1 VTLDNL
7 LAFRSGTQ
15 SDATSLALIL
25 DAAGR
30 RIPSN
35 FWSLYAAQG
44 QSFFEFGRE
53 GIRTNVDAKSYCE
66 NWKIAESKGVLIGAF
81 FGFLVEDPYP
91 AINYEDELNWW
102 IPFLEL
108 ERIAAGSWLLQA
120 ISILPEH
127 RGQGHANSVM
137 AKAEEVAKENC
148 ATKITL
154 QVEEI
159 NQIAVKTYTSNGY
172 SELGRRKLIPFPF
185 SEDTGDIILM
195 EKNLYP

>member
-1 VTLDNL
+1 MDNL
-7 LAFRSGTQ
+7 LTFRSGTQ
-15 SDATSLALIL
+15 RDATSLALIL

-35 FWSLYAAQG
+35 FWSLYDAQG

-53 GIRTNVDAKSYCE
+53 GIRTNEDAKSYCE
-66 NWKIAESKGVLIGAF
+66 NWKITESKDVLIGAF

-120 ISILPEH
+120 I
-127 RGQGHANSVM
+127 
-137 AKAEEVAKENC
+137 
-148 ATKITL
+148 
-154 QVEEI
+154 
-159 NQIAVKTYTSNGY
+159 
-172 SELGRRKLIPFPF
+172 
-185 SEDTGDIILM
+185 
-195 EKNLYP
+195 